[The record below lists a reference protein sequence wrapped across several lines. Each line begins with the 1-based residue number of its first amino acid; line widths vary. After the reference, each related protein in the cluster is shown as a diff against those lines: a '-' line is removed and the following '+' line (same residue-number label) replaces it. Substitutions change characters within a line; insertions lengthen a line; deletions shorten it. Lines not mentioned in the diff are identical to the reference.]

1 LAASPDSAPVRE
13 YDFHLLR
20 DPETVNAFALPGGQI
35 FITVA
40 LLGRLGDA
48 RLYPNGHRGARPRR
62 CRAIRGSEVEALSPT
77 DQSDARIISP
87 NTG

>member
-35 FITVA
+35 FITAA

-48 RLYPNGHRGARPRR
+48 RLYPNGQPAGLGRGDAARFAAVKSR
-62 CRAIRGSEVEALSPT
+62 L
-77 DQSDARIISP
+77 
-87 NTG
+87 